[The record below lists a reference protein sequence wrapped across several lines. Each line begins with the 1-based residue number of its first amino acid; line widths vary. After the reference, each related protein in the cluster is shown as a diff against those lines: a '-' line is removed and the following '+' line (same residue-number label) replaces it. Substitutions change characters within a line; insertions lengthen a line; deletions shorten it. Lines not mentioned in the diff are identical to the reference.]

1 MRFIIRKAFRDRRIV
16 LDTNEYERLVTLYL
30 DCIYRIALN
39 GCHNYMDAEDVV
51 QNTFMK
57 LLGKEEYFADDGQ
70 AKFWLIRVAMNE
82 CKSLWRTTWKRR
94 VTSMEELSH
103 EPAFRMPERSNL
115 YYAVRELPIKY
126 RQVVHLYYFEDYS
139 VKEIADIMNLSETAV
154 QNRLFRARQKLK
166 EKLKEA

>member
-1 MRFIIRKAFRDRRIV
+1 M
-16 LDTNEYERLVTLYL
+16 DTKEYERLVTLYL

-39 GCHNYMDAEDVV
+39 GCKNDMDAEDVV

-57 LLGKEEYFADDGQ
+57 LLEKEECFADDEQ

-82 CKSLWRTTWKRR
+82 CKSLWRTSWRR
-94 VTSMEELSH
+94 KVTSMEDLSA
-103 EPAFRMPERSNL
+103 EPAFVMPERSEL
-115 YYAVRELPIKY
+115 YYAVRELPVKY

-139 VKEIADIMNLSETAV
+139 VREIANIMKLSETAV
-154 QNRLFRARQKLK
+154 QNRLLRARQKLK

>member
-1 MRFIIRKAFRDRRIV
+1 
-16 LDTNEYERLVTLYL
+16 LDTKEYERLVTLYL

-39 GCHNYMDAEDVV
+39 GCKNDMDAENVV

-57 LLGKEEYFADDGQ
+57 LLEKEECFADDEQ

-82 CKSLWRTTWKRR
+82 CKSLWRTSWKRK
-94 VTSMEELSH
+94 VTSMEDLSA
-103 EPAFRMPERSNL
+103 EPAFVMPERSEL
-115 YYAVRELPIKY
+115 YYAVRELPVKY

-139 VKEIADIMNLSETAV
+139 VREIAGIMKLSETAV
-154 QNRLFRARQKLK
+154 QNRLLRARQKLK